1 MKSGMTQKLNA
12 VTEALIVGVDIGKD
26 SHWAQFV
33 DYRGIQVGKAMRI
46 SSDRSGFESIVARI
60 QGLCNKPALSQRYR
74 KVMVG
79 MEPTGHYWKT
89 LVRYLLGCGYEVVG
103 VNPYHTKKAK
113 ELDDNSQTT
122 SDPKDAMT
130 IARLIKDGRYFEA
143 HLPEGVYAELR
154 TLGNTRGGIKRA
166 ENRVKNKITAILDE
180 YFPEMYRVF
189 KKPLQG
195 KASRQVLRDC
205 PFPSQ
210 ILEIGETGV
219 LAIIRKA
226 VKKGVGLKK
235 AQLLIETAK
244 VSVGVDQGL
253 TATQLRLNLLLDDLD
268 RHEAQVERIEEQMAK
283 ALNETGYADQLLSI
297 KGVGVV
303 TAAGFLGEVGDPMRF
318 QDARQIVRLAGL
330 SLVEDSSGKSKGRTH
345 ISKRGRPRLR
355 SLLYTMAF
363 SMVGSNPQMKQLY
376 HYLKHR
382 QDNPLRKKQ
391 ALIVIAK
398 KMITMIF
405 SMLKHGTQYCP
416 DKVFGATRLSMLQAA

>member
-1 MKSGMTQKLNA
+1 
-12 VTEALIVGVDIGKD
+12 
-26 SHWAQFV
+26 
-33 DYRGIQVGKAMRI
+33 
-46 SSDRSGFESIVARI
+46 
-60 QGLCNKPALSQRYR
+60 
-74 KVMVG
+74 
-79 MEPTGHYWKT
+79 
-89 LVRYLLGCGYEVVG
+89 VG

-143 HLPEGVYAELR
+143 YLPEGVYAELR